1 MRYKMLSILLV
12 FILLSIP
19 FVKDINIIKA
29 IDNNSTITQQ
39 TKENKPPK
47 KLKLSEDKK
56 ILGVCSGIAEYFN
69 IDPAFIRV
77 IWGLLAICYGVG
89 IIAYFIF
96 YFVMF

>member
-1 MRYKMLSILLV
+1 MLLV

-19 FVKDINIIKA
+19 FVRGIHIVKA
-29 IDNNSTITQQ
+29 IDSNSTITQQ

-56 ILGVCSGIAEYFN
+56 LFGVCGGIAEYFN

-89 IIAYFIF
+89 IIAYFVF

>member
-1 MRYKMLSILLV
+1 MKYRMLSMLLV

-19 FVKDINIIKA
+19 FMRGISIAKA
-29 IDNNSTITQQ
+29 TDSDSTITQQ
-39 TKENKPPK
+39 TKDNKSPK

-89 IIAYFIF
+89 IIAYFVF